1 MVVSAA
7 AAISKTIAE
16 LTNMGYAMVRE
27 QITAYYEALNWGS
40 HINMFSVLMLY
51 VCGDEIGG
59 KQLRERVFFPGSP
72 MNEGVMPDDATQRS
86 VAFHRHRQILYHAI
100 NAKKQGYLAHVPG
113 TNSKA
118 TRYTIT
124 AMGRAF
130 VESALT
136 ERENFMRMYPGRTI
150 AQACDYLESKRI
162 AKFFHF
168 SVKSQERKMENNW
181 RVDYDVNE
189 AGLTLQSVWGI
200 KQPSTYSKI
209 PKRILRLINAETEAG
224 EEKEYVPDYV

>member
-1 MVVSAA
+1 MVVSAE
-7 AAISKTIAE
+7 AAIRKTIAA
-16 LTNMGYAMVRE
+16 LTKTGCAMVRE
-27 QITAYYEALNWGS
+27 QITAYYEALNWGT

-72 MNEGVMPDDATQRS
+72 MNEGPMPDDATQRN
-86 VAFHRHRQILYHAI
+86 VASHRHRQILYHAI
-100 NAKKQGYLAHVPG
+100 NAKKQGYLAHVHG
-113 TNSKA
+113 THSKA

-124 AMGRAF
+124 DMGRAF
-130 VESALT
+130 VESALK

-168 SVKSQERKMENNW
+168 SVKSQERKMQNNW
-181 RVDYDVNE
+181 GLNYDVNE
-189 AGLTLQSVWGI
+189 GSLTLQMVWGI
-200 KQPSTYSKI
+200 KQPSNDSSI
-209 PKRILRLINAETEAG
+209 PKRLLRLINAEEEMG
-224 EEKEYVPDYV
+224 EEKGYMQAYA